1 MGIVIGDRA
10 ARSRVGQTRAATATA
25 GTTAMAGAAAPICSR
40 HGNCPPGAGSWTRR
54 RSATSPRIRATTAT
68 RSTAACSGGRAASR
82 RSIPAIPTASSR
94 SSLGRGSAALPAAV
108 NVSLAAN
115 ASRPWPRQVWR
126 QNQHRPKRLPLR
138 RLRRSDGWRA
148 LADTSATHAPAR
160 SAASVAANVISSPC
174 SLQALR
180 SGPKSPEAAAMS
192 TSDGSIPVA

>member
-25 GTTAMAGAAAPICSR
+25 GTTAMALAAAPICSR
-40 HGNCPPGAGSWTRR
+40 HGSCPLGAGSWTRR

-68 RSTAACSGGRAASR
+68 RSTAACSGGRAAFR
-82 RSIPAIPTASSR
+82 KSIPAIPTASSR
-94 SSLGRGSAALPAAV
+94 SSPGPGSAAPPAAV
-108 NVSLAAN
+108 SVSRAANVSRAW
-115 ASRPWPRQVWR
+115 RRDMWPR
-126 QNQHRPKRLPLR
+126 NQHRPERLPR
-138 RLRRSDGWRA
+138 KGLRRSDGSRA
-148 LADTSATHAPAR
+148 VASSGQALAR

-174 SLQALR
+174 SLQAFR

>member
-1 MGIVIGDRA
+1 MGLVIGDRA
-10 ARSRVGQTRAATATA
+10 ARSRAGQTRAATATA
-25 GTTAMAGAAAPICSR
+25 GTTATALAAAPTCSR
-40 HGNCPPGAGSWTRR
+40 HGSCPPGAGSWTRR

-82 RSIPAIPTASSR
+82 RFIPAIPTASSR
-94 SSLGRGSAALPAAV
+94 SSPGRGSAAPPAAV
-108 NVSLAAN
+108 RVSRAAN
-115 ASRPWPRQVWR
+115 ASRAWRRQVWR
-126 QNQHRPKRLPLR
+126 QNQHRPQRLPRR

-148 LADTSATHAPAR
+148 WASSGQTPAR

-192 TSDGSIPVA
+192 TSEGSIPVA